1 MAGEA
6 QAAGRIGG
14 TGRLQPSA
22 VLELLKPVTWFPPMW
37 AFTCGVV
44 ASGASMAE
52 AWPLVAL
59 GIGLTGPLVCG
70 MSQAV
75 NDWFDRHV
83 DAINEPNRPIP
94 SGRMPGRTGLY
105 VAIGWT
111 GLSLAA
117 SSILGVWGF
126 AATVFAC
133 IMAWI
138 YSAPP
143 LRLKQNGWWGNLA
156 CGLSYETLPWVTA
169 VSVLGASGPDP
180 RVVIVAVLY
189 GLGAHGIM
197 TLNDFK
203 SIEGDTRFGLRS
215 LPVILGAPRAALVA
229 CWFMA
234 LPQVAVVALLL
245 YWGAPL
251 QAAMVAAVLAAQV
264 LLMRKL
270 LRDPRGLAPWYNGTG
285 ITLYVSGMMMS
296 AVALAPGAA
305 P

>member
-1 MAGEA
+1 MPSGTEI
-6 QAAGRIGG
+6 AGRVGG
-14 TGRLQPSA
+14 QRLQPSA

-37 AFTCGVV
+37 AFACGAV
-44 ASGASMAE
+44 ASGAAFLDVY
-52 AWPLVAL
+52 PLIAL
-59 GIGLTGPLVCG
+59 GILLAGPMVCG

-83 DAINEPNRPIP
+83 DAINEPQRPIP
-94 SGRMPGRTGLY
+94 SGRMPGRSGLY

-111 GLSLAA
+111 IASLLVGAA
-117 SSILGVWGF
+117 LGPWGF
-126 AATVFAC
+126 AATVLAVV
-133 IMAWI
+133 MAWI

-156 CGLSYETLPWVTA
+156 CGMSYETLPWITATA
-169 VSVLGASGPDP
+169 VLSGGAPDAE
-180 RVVIVAVLY
+180 VVVVAVLY

-215 LPVILGAPRAALVA
+215 LPVILGAERAAKVA
-229 CWFMA
+229 CLFMA
-234 LPQVAVVALLL
+234 APQAVVVALLL
-245 YWGAPL
+245 AWGAPL
-251 QAAMVAAVLAAQV
+251 QAAMVAGVLVAQG

-285 ITLYVSGMMMS
+285 ITLYVSGMMVS
-296 AVALAPGAA
+296 AVALSGGLP
-305 P
+305 

>member
-1 MAGEA
+1 MPSGTEI
-6 QAAGRIGG
+6 AGRVGG
-14 TGRLQPSA
+14 QRLQPSA

-37 AFTCGVV
+37 AFACGAV
-44 ASGASMAE
+44 ASGAAFLDV
-52 AWPLVAL
+52 WPMIAL
-59 GIGLTGPLVCG
+59 GILLAGPMVCG

-83 DAINEPNRPIP
+83 DAINEPQRPIP
-94 SGRMPGRTGLY
+94 SGRMPGRSGLY

-111 GLSLAA
+111 FASLLVGAALGPWGL
-117 SSILGVWGF
+117 
-126 AATVFAC
+126 AATVLAVV
-133 IMAWI
+133 MAWI

-156 CGLSYETLPWVTA
+156 CGMSYETLPWITATA
-169 VSVLGASGPDP
+169 VLSGGAPDVK
-180 RVVIVAVLY
+180 VVIVAVLY

-215 LPVILGAPRAALVA
+215 LPVILGAERAAKVA
-229 CWFMA
+229 CLFMA
-234 LPQVAVVALLL
+234 APQAVVVALLL
-245 YWGAPL
+245 AWGAPL
-251 QAAMVAAVLAAQV
+251 QAAMVAGVLVAQG

-285 ITLYVSGMMMS
+285 ITLYVSGMMVS
-296 AVALAPGAA
+296 AVALSGGLP
-305 P
+305 